1 MKSQEGN
8 PIQRLILK
16 FQVAFNGLIEGL
28 LTDFSI
34 QLQFIFAFIAI
45 VIALIFNFTYIEW
58 SIWLICISMV
68 ITLEYLNS
76 SFESIIDRLDPSY
89 HVLTKKAKDLGAA
102 AVLISALF
110 SLVIGIIFIFQH
122 I

>member
-45 VIALIFNFTYIEW
+45 IIALIFNFTYIEW

-76 SFESIIDRLDPSY
+76 SFENVIDRLDPSY

>member
-34 QLQFIFAFIAI
+34 QLQFIFAFFAIIIAF
-45 VIALIFNFTYIEW
+45 IFNFTYIEW

-76 SFESIIDRLDPSY
+76 SFENVIDRLDPSF

-122 I
+122 L

>member
-16 FQVAFNGLIEGL
+16 FQVAINGIVEGL

-45 VIALIFNFTYIEW
+45 IIALIFNFTYIEW

-76 SFESIIDRLDPSY
+76 SFENIIDRLDPSY

-122 I
+122 L

>member
-1 MKSQEGN
+1 MKSQVGN
-8 PIQRLILK
+8 PIQKLILK

-34 QLQFIFAFIAI
+34 QLQFIFALFAIIIAF
-45 VIALIFNFTYIEW
+45 IFNFTYIEW

-76 SFESIIDRLDPSY
+76 SFENVIDRLDPSF

-122 I
+122 L

>member
-8 PIQRLILK
+8 SIQRLILK
-16 FQVAFNGLIEGL
+16 FQVAFNGLVEGL

-34 QLQFIFAFIAI
+34 QLQFIFAFFAIIIAF
-45 VIALIFNFTYIEW
+45 IFNFTHIEW

-76 SFESIIDRLDPSY
+76 SFENVIDRLDPSF

-122 I
+122 L

>member
-45 VIALIFNFTYIEW
+45 IIALIFSFTYIEW

-76 SFESIIDRLDPSY
+76 SFENIIDRLDPSY

-110 SLVIGIIFIFQH
+110 SLVIGIIFIYQH
-122 I
+122 L

>member
-1 MKSQEGN
+1 MKLQEGN
-8 PIQRLILK
+8 PFQKLLFK
-16 FQVAFNGLIEGL
+16 FNVAFNGLIEGL

-34 QLQFIFAFIAI
+34 QLQFFFALCAI
-45 VIALIFNFTYIEW
+45 IIALVFQFTYIEW
-58 SIWLICISMV
+58 SIWIICISMV

-76 SFESIIDRLDPSY
+76 SFESMMDRLDPSY

-102 AVLISALF
+102 AVLIAAIF
-110 SLVIGIIFIFQH
+110 SLVIGIIFICQH

>member
-16 FQVAFNGLIEGL
+16 FQVAINGLVEGL

-45 VIALIFNFTYIEW
+45 IIALIFNFTYIEW

-76 SFESIIDRLDPSY
+76 SFENIIDRLDPSY

-122 I
+122 L

>member
-34 QLQFIFAFIAI
+34 QIQFIFAFIAI
-45 VIALIFNFTYIEW
+45 VIAFIFNFTYIEW

-76 SFESIIDRLDPSY
+76 SFENVIDRLDPSF
-89 HVLTKKAKDLGAA
+89 HVLTKRAKDLGAA

-122 I
+122 L

>member
-16 FQVAFNGLIEGL
+16 FQVAFNGLVEGF

-76 SFESIIDRLDPSY
+76 SFENIIDRLDPSY
-89 HVLTKKAKDLGAA
+89 HVLTKRAKDLGAA

-122 I
+122 L

>member
-8 PIQRLILK
+8 SIQKLYFK
-16 FQVAFNGLIEGL
+16 FSVAFYGLIEGL
-28 LTDFSI
+28 KTDFSI
-34 QLQFIFAFIAI
+34 QLQCFFALIAIIVAFIFH
-45 VIALIFNFTYIEW
+45 FNYIEW

-76 SFESIIDRLDPSY
+76 SFESMMDRLDPSY

-110 SLVIGIIFIFQH
+110 SLVVGILIISQH
-122 I
+122 L

>member
-1 MKSQEGN
+1 MKLQEGN
-8 PIQRLILK
+8 SFQKLIFK
-16 FQVAFNGLIEGL
+16 FRVAFNGIIEGL

-34 QLQFIFAFIAI
+34 QLQFFFAICAI
-45 VIALIFNFTYIEW
+45 LIALVFNFTYIEW

-68 ITLEYLNS
+68 LTLEYLNS
-76 SFESIIDRLDPSY
+76 SFESMMDRLDPSY
-89 HVLTKKAKDLGAA
+89 HLLTKKAKDLGAA

-110 SLVIGIIFIFQH
+110 SLVIGIIFICQH